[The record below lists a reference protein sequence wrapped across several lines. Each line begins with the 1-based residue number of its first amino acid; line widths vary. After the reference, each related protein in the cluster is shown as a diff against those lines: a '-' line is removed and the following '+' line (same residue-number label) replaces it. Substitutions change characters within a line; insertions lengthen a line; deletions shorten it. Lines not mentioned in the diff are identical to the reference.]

1 MCCFI
6 VGSFRLSHIGRT
18 TQMAATPGPSRG
30 SFCPSL
36 DVGRMGGVADDRRG
50 GIRDNLAMT
59 TWDREVQRLV
69 EHGRD
74 REAAALAVRHLS
86 GPNREGGS
94 MHPLDQLDQL
104 GPVLGGVVSQIR
116 SDQLDQPTPCADFTV
131 RGVLGHMVAGA
142 TSFAAGFRG
151 QPAPADTNNGS
162 ADPLTDFGPALT
174 GLAEAMHSPG
184 ALDRTITAPFGDV
197 PGDAFARFVIL
208 DGLVHGWDL
217 ATATGQAYDPP
228 DALVAAVDT
237 FAREAI
243 VPAMREA
250 GMFAAPEDAP
260 ADATPIERIAAF
272 TGRSVVRSQR

>member
-1 MCCFI
+1 MGA
-6 VGSFRLSHIGRT
+6 VPD
-18 TQMAATPGPSRG
+18 APTPGIG
-30 SFCPSL
+30 
-36 DVGRMGGVADDRRG
+36 DD
-50 GIRDNLAMT
+50 LVMT

-104 GPVLGGVVSQIR
+104 GPALGGVVSQIR

-151 QPAPADTNNGS
+151 EPAPS
-162 ADPLTDFGPALT
+162 ADNNASSDPITEFGQALT
-174 GLAEAMHSPG
+174 GLAEAMHSQG
-184 ALDRTITAPFGDV
+184 ALDRTITAPFGEV
-197 PGDAFARFVIL
+197 PGEAFARFVIL

-217 ATATGQAYDPP
+217 ATAIGQSYEPP
-228 DALVAAVDT
+228 DALVAAVDA

-250 GMFAAPEDAP
+250 GMFAAPKEPP

-272 TGRSVVRSQR
+272 TGRSVVRGQR